1 MGACAQPPLSPH
13 KGKAP
18 HSPVSP
24 SRRSGSLQLHK
35 QVRMTQNAAV
45 YYPAV
50 MKLFVSGCAADLTRS
65 VLCYTDVVSVCH
77 VSELLHV

>member
-1 MGACAQPPLSPH
+1 
-13 KGKAP
+13 
-18 HSPVSP
+18 
-24 SRRSGSLQLHK
+24 LHK